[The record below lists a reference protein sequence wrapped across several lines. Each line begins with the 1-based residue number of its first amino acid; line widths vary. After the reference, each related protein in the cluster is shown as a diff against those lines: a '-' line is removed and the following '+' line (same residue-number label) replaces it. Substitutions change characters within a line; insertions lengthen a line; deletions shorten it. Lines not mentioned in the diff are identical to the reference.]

1 MKIGDNIMGINAVID
16 VGIASV
22 NQKKTMVNVM
32 PNTTL
37 ELYSRP

>member
-16 VGIASV
+16 VGIASI
-22 NQKKTMVNVM
+22 NRKTIVNVI